1 MSRLEWTGS
10 VFYCGGSDDRGFDDQ
25 DIRAGAFGV
34 LPKVVGST
42 PIRMH
47 GPIGDNARLGE
58 PPQSNVAAIVMR
70 ATESSMSTKLAV
82 AVIDAAARRPLLPGV
97 GGEKVVETHGLTKR
111 YGTGIIAVDS
121 LDLNVYRGEVY
132 GFLGPNGAGKTTT
145 LRMLL
150 GLIRPTAGSATVVG
164 AAPGSPAS
172 LVRVGAIVETPA
184 FYPYLSGYDNL
195 RLLARY
201 CGVVASRVDAAL
213 AEVDLTPRA
222 RHKFSTYS
230 LGMKQRLGIA
240 AALLKEPELLILD
253 EPTNGLDPQGMADVR
268 NLIIELGKGERTVL
282 ISSHLLGEVEQ
293 MCTRVGVIRK
303 GKIVAEG
310 TVDQLRGAPTLT
322 VRGTPE
328 ETAKAILVQDAGA
341 DQVTALGDAT
351 FSLVVDLQRTAE
363 INQHLVQAGVAVT
376 ELHADER
383 SLEDVFMELTGTE
396 GGL

>member
-1 MSRLEWTGS
+1 M
-10 VFYCGGSDDRGFDDQ
+10 VGGMVDATLDTPR
-25 DIRAGAFGV
+25 
-34 LPKVVGST
+34 VG
-42 PIRMH
+42 
-47 GPIGDNARLGE
+47 
-58 PPQSNVAAIVMR
+58 
-70 ATESSMSTKLAV
+70 
-82 AVIDAAARRPLLPGV
+82 DAPVRRPLLPNV

-111 YGTGIIAVDS
+111 YGTGIVAVDT

-150 GLIRPTAGSATVVG
+150 GLIRPTAGSAMVVG
-164 AAPGSPAS
+164 AAPGSPES
-172 LVRVGAIVETPA
+172 LIKVGAIVETPA
-184 FYPYLSGYDNL
+184 FYPYMTGYDNL
-195 RLLARY
+195 RLLATY
-201 CGVVASRVDAAL
+201 CGVDRSRVDATL

-222 RHKFSTYS
+222 HHKFSTYS

-268 NLIIELGKGERTVL
+268 NLIIELGKGARTVL
-282 ISSHLLGEVEQ
+282 ISSHLLGEVEL

-310 TVDQLRGAPTLT
+310 TVDQLRGAASLLI
-322 VRGTPE
+322 RGTPD
-328 ETAKAILVQDAGA
+328 ETAKAVLVEEVGA
-341 DQVTALGDAT
+341 EHVTALGGGT
-351 FSLVVDLQRTAE
+351 FSLVVDLQRTAA
-363 INQHLVQAGVAVT
+363 INQRLVQAGVAVT

>member
-1 MSRLEWTGS
+1 M
-10 VFYCGGSDDRGFDDQ
+10 
-25 DIRAGAFGV
+25 
-34 LPKVVGST
+34 
-42 PIRMH
+42 
-47 GPIGDNARLGE
+47 
-58 PPQSNVAAIVMR
+58 
-70 ATESSMSTKLAV
+70 
-82 AVIDAAARRPLLPGV
+82 RRPLLPGV
-97 GGEKVVETHGLTKR
+97 GSEKVVETHGLTKR
-111 YGTGIIAVDS
+111 YGTGIVAVDT

-150 GLIRPTAGSATVVG
+150 GLIRPTAGSAKVVG
-164 AAPGSPAS
+164 AAPGSPES
-172 LVRVGAIVETPA
+172 LIKVGAIVETPA
-184 FYPYLSGYDNL
+184 FYPYMTGYDNL

-201 CGVVASRVDAAL
+201 CGVDRSRVDATL

-222 RHKFSTYS
+222 HHKFSTYS

-268 NLIIELGKGERTVL
+268 NLIIELGKGARTVL
-282 ISSHLLGEVEQ
+282 ISSHLLGEVEL

-310 TVDQLRGAPTLT
+310 TVDQLRGAATLL

-328 ETAKAILVQDAGA
+328 DTAKSVGEVGA
-341 DQVTALGDAT
+341 DHVTPLGDGT
-351 FSLVVDLQRTAE
+351 FSLVVDLQLTAQ
-363 INQHLVQAGVAVT
+363 INQRLVQAGVAVT